1 MGSDKKNRSGI
12 VLIRDTR
19 PINRNIVP
27 KMHIDIL
34 NNSFILKLSDK
45 FIFN

>member
-19 PINRNIVP
+19 PMNRNIVP
-27 KMHIDIL
+27 KIHIDNL
-34 NNSFILKLSDK
+34 NNSFIFKT
-45 FIFN
+45 F